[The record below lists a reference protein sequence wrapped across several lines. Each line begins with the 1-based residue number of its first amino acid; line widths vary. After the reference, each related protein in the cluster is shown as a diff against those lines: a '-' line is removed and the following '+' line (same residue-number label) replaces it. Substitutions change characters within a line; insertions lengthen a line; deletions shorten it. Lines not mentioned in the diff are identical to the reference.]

1 MVSGKA
7 IEVPQQGTVLQI
19 KQDDKFFCRLLSKEN
34 SMSLPSFRDAAV
46 TVPFVW
52 ESQPGTPKYEFSED
66 ALPPLTP
73 PPSYYFNNN
82 NTMKKIGS
90 CSRSNSKK
98 KLLMALFPKLMN
110 LKKAILPSNCSSS
123 PPSFDSSFSS
133 PSNCSSSWSS
143 SDSSSKV
150 VGRRRRFLSHGSS
163 FDFRG
168 DHDEDGDDVTS
179 PNSTLCFGIHCSSST
194 SNKSNNSNNGDSLCR
209 M

>member
-1 MVSGKA
+1 
-7 IEVPQQGTVLQI
+7 
-19 KQDDKFFCRLLSKEN
+19 
-34 SMSLPSFRDAAV
+34 MSLPSFRDAAV

-82 NTMKKIGS
+82 NTI
-90 CSRSNSKK
+90 KK

-194 SNKSNNSNNGDSLCR
+194 SNKSNNSNGDSLWR